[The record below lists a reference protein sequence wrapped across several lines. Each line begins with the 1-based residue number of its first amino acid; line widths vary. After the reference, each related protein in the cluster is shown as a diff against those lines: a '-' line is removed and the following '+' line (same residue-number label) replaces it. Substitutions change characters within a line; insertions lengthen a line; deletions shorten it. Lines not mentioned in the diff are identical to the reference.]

1 MSSSTRERPTGQ
13 VAPNAAT
20 SGGCTPY
27 HYLSSGAT
35 NQDSTTVKAAAGQ
48 IYYLTACNTNA
59 SARYLKLYDNNNNP
73 TSSNTPVFTLLI
85 PPNNSGFEQPI
96 PVGMSFVN
104 GISFRITGGMAD
116 SDTTSASM
124 GDCAINLGYK

>member
-1 MSSSTRERPTGQ
+1 MAQ
-13 VAPNAAT
+13 
-20 SGGCTPY
+20 
-27 HYLSSGAT
+27 L

-59 SARYLKLYDNNNNP
+59 GAARYLKLYDNNNP

-96 PVGMSFVN
+96 PVG
-104 GISFRITGGMAD
+104 ISFYALRVEWPIRIRPRRRRKRLRD
-116 SDTTSASM
+116 
-124 GDCAINLGYK
+124 